1 MSRAAARAATR
12 SIAEAVARADPARP
26 RPLGGL
32 VERLAGEGLLRE
44 VLRDGVG
51 LGGDP
56 VAVGERAVH
65 GVTEDSRLVRP
76 GDLFVAVRGAHV
88 DGHDHLVGAVAAG
101 AVAAIVERAVAARG
115 RAPARRRPEPGGP
128 RRGRRLVVRRPEP

>member
-76 GDLFVAVRGAHV
+76 GDLFVAVRGA
-88 DGHDHLVGAVAAG
+88 
-101 AVAAIVERAVAARG
+101 
-115 RAPARRRPEPGGP
+115 
-128 RRGRRLVVRRPEP
+128 